1 MIILDYDEFGIY
13 TTIDDVKN
21 YISQLFDKGIETE
34 SEIYEQCLNHFG
46 NIYSELIDSA
56 LYE

>member
-13 TTIDDVKN
+13 TTTDDVKN
-21 YISQLFDKGIETE
+21 YISQLFESGIESET
-34 SEIYEQCLNHFG
+34 EIYELCLNHFG
-46 NIYSELIDSA
+46 NIYDIIDSA